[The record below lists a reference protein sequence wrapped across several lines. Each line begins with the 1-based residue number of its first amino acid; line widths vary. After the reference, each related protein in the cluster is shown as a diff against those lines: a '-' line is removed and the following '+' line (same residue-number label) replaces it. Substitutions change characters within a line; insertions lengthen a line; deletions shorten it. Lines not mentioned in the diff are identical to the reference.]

1 MRTPRVRIVLAGGL
15 LAGGIITAGAAGL
28 AQQGLPQ
35 APEVT
40 VYKAPT

>member
-1 MRTPRVRIVLAGGL
+1 VPTPGVRILLAGGL
-15 LAGGIITAGAAGL
+15 LAAGLMTARAGGL